1 VPTVWLNFNNYLR
14 DNNKNVTKLKKV
26 LSGGTAIAPAL
37 LQAYE
42 ARGVTMVHAWGMT
55 EMSPLG
61 TTAALKGKHLSLDKD
76 AQTKIRLT
84 QGRAVVG
91 VQMKIVDDEG
101 NEQPHDGEAIGEL
114 LVRGPWIASEYYNDD
129 EATEA
134 AVEPDG
140 WFHTGDVAKID
151 PDGYVRLTDR
161 RKDVIKS
168 GGEWISSIDLENAAL
183 SHQDVAE
190 AAVIAIPH
198 PKWDERPLL
207 IVTAR
212 PGCQPDRDSLIALLA
227 KRFPKWMLPDDV
239 VVLDELPHTGTG
251 KVVKLKLREMFRD
264 YVVPER

>member
-1 VPTVWLNFNNYLR
+1 
-14 DNNKNVTKLKKV
+14 
-26 LSGGTAIAPAL
+26 
-37 LQAYE
+37 
-42 ARGVTMVHAWGMT
+42 
-55 EMSPLG
+55 
-61 TTAALKGKHLSLDKD
+61 
-76 AQTKIRLT
+76 
-84 QGRAVVG
+84 
-91 VQMKIVDDEG
+91 
-101 NEQPHDGEAIGEL
+101 
-114 LVRGPWIASEYYNDD
+114 
-129 EATEA
+129 
-134 AVEPDG
+134 
-140 WFHTGDVAKID
+140 
-151 PDGYVRLTDR
+151 LTDR

-264 YVVPER
+264 YVVPEH